1 MTSAPMTTAP
11 MTTSRINLLS
21 VAPATPACTTRLAPE
36 TVMRHAGRA
45 VPRYTSYP
53 TAPHFN
59 ADVTDRTYRN
69 WLLAVPEG
77 ASVSLYLHIPY
88 CDTLCWFCG
97 CHTKITR
104 QYAPVQ
110 AYLSALTREIDLIA
124 EILPRSAR
132 VTHIHWG
139 GGSPTILAPDDI
151 RRLADHTAERLGVTS
166 DCDFAVEVD
175 PRGMDS
181 ARIQA
186 LLERGLSR
194 VSIGVQDF
202 DPAVQAAINRFQS
215 IDETRTI
222 IDQFRAGGIRSL
234 NIDAVY
240 GLPKQG
246 LEQLTATL
254 EAVMAFRPDRL
265 ALFGYAHVPW
275 VKRHQAMILETDLP
289 GVVDRHAHAVA
300 AGTQILAA
308 GYEAIGIDHF
318 ALATD
323 SLAIA
328 QREGRLRRNFQ
339 GYTDDPADVLIGLGA
354 SAISALPEGYVQ
366 NEPAIARYERVIESG
381 HLAAIRGCA
390 LSEDDRRRA
399 RVIERLMCDL
409 SFSASGYRASFGDA
423 AEPLIEVA
431 ERILRDDRDGFLQA
445 TGDGFVITET
455 GRPFARLVASEF
467 DAYLARR
474 PGGHSLA
481 V

>member
-1 MTSAPMTTAP
+1 MS
-11 MTTSRINLLS
+11 LS
-21 VAPATPACTTRLAPE
+21 PDIVIEQAS
-36 TVMRHAGRA
+36 RA

-59 ADVTDRTYRN
+59 TEVDGRTYQR
-69 WLLAVPEG
+69 WLLDVPEN
-77 ASVSLYLHIPY
+77 ASLSLYLHIPY

-104 QYAPVQ
+104 QYAPVEG
-110 AYLSALTREIDLIA
+110 YLGALMREIDLIA
-124 EILPRSAR
+124 QIIPRSTSVR
-132 VTHIHWG
+132 QIHWG
-139 GGSPTILAPDDI
+139 GGSPTILQPDDI
-151 RRLADHTAERLGVTS
+151 RRLADHTAQRFSLAR

-175 PRGMDS
+175 PRGMD
-181 ARIQA
+181 APRIDA

-215 IDETRTI
+215 VDETRDV
-222 IDQFRAGGIRSL
+222 IDRFRAGGVRSL

-246 LEQLTATL
+246 LDQLEATL
-254 EAVMAFRPDRL
+254 DAVLGFAPDRI

-275 VKRHQAMILETDLP
+275 VKRHQAMILESDLP
-289 GVVDRHAHAVA
+289 GVVERHAHAIA
-300 AGTQILAA
+300 ASRRIEEA
-308 GYEAIGIDHF
+308 GYRTIGIDHF
-318 ALATD
+318 ARPQD
-323 SLAIA
+323 SLAVA
-328 QREGRLRRNFQ
+328 AANGTLRRNFQ

-354 SAISALPEGYVQ
+354 SAISALPQGYVQ
-366 NEPAIARYERVIESG
+366 NEPAIARYQRLVETG
-381 HLAAIRGCA
+381 QLAAIRGRS
-390 LSEDDRRRA
+390 LTDEDRRRA

-409 SFSASGYRASFGDA
+409 GFSAAKCRTSFGDE
-423 AEPLIEVA
+423 AEDVIAVA
-431 ERILRDDRDGFLQA
+431 DKIIREDRYGFVEPNDDGFS
-445 TGDGFVITET
+445 ITSV
-455 GRPFARLVASEF
+455 GRPFTRLLAAEF

>member
-1 MTSAPMTTAP
+1 MS
-11 MTTSRINLLS
+11 
-21 VAPATPACTTRLAPE
+21 LAPDI
-36 TVMRHAGRA
+36 VMRHASRA

-53 TAPHFN
+53 TAPHFT
-59 ADVTDRTYRN
+59 ADVTGKTYQR
-69 WLLAVPEG
+69 WLLDVP
-77 ASVSLYLHIPY
+77 ANATLSLYLHIPY

-104 QYAPVQ
+104 QYAPIET
-110 AYLSALTREIDLIA
+110 YLVALRREIDLVTQ
-124 EILPRSAR
+124 ILPATTQ

-151 RRLADHTAERLGVTS
+151 RRLADHVADRFSLVA

-175 PRGMDS
+175 PRGLDDG
-181 ARIQA
+181 RIEA

-215 IDETRTI
+215 VEETRTV
-222 IDQFRAGGIRSL
+222 IDRFRAGGIRSL

-246 LEQLTATL
+246 LAQLESTL
-254 EAVMAFRPDRL
+254 DSVLDFRPDRL

-275 VKRHQAMILETDLP
+275 VKRHQAMILESDLP
-289 GVVDRHAHAVA
+289 GVVDRHAHA
-300 AGTQILAA
+300 LAA
-308 GYEAIGIDHF
+308 GQRIQAAGYQAIGIDHF
-318 ALATD
+318 ALPED
-323 SLAIA
+323 SLAMA
-328 QREGRLRRNFQ
+328 QRAGRLRRNFQ

-354 SAISALPEGYVQ
+354 SAISALPQGYVQ
-366 NEPAIARYERVIESG
+366 NEPAMARYQREIETG
-381 HLAAIRGCA
+381 HLAAIRGRA
-390 LSEDDRRRA
+390 LTVEDRRRA
-399 RVIERLMCDL
+399 RIIERLMCDL
-409 SFSASGYRASFGDA
+409 RFSAEHCRADEGPE
-423 AEPLIEVA
+423 AEALIAVA
-431 ERILRDDRDGFLQA
+431 QRILCEDRDGFVEP
-445 TGDGFVITET
+445 TPDGFAITED
-455 GRPFARLVASEF
+455 GRPFTRLVAAEF

>member
-1 MTSAPMTTAP
+1 MA
-11 MTTSRINLLS
+11 LS
-21 VAPATPACTTRLAPE
+21 PE
-36 TVMRHAGRA
+36 IVLQHASRA

-53 TAPHFN
+53 TAPHFS
-59 ADVTDRTYRN
+59 AEITGKTYRN
-69 WLLAVPEG
+69 WLLDVPEN
-77 ASVSLYLHIPY
+77 ATLSLYLHIPF

-104 QYAPVQ
+104 QYAPIE
-110 AYLSALTREIDLIA
+110 AYLTALKREIDLVTQ
-124 EILPRSAR
+124 ILPSSSR

-139 GGSPTILAPDDI
+139 GGSPTILHPDDI
-151 RRLADHTAERLGVTS
+151 RRLADHLGERFSLSS

-181 ARIQA
+181 NRIEA

-215 IDETRTI
+215 VAETRAV

-246 LEQLTATL
+246 LAQLESTL
-254 EAVMAFRPDRL
+254 DSVMAFRPDRL

-275 VKRHQAMILETDLP
+275 VKRHQAMILDADLP
-289 GVVDRHAHAVA
+289 GAVDRHTHA
-300 AGTQILAA
+300 LAA
-308 GYEAIGIDHF
+308 GQRIQAAGYQTIGIDHF
-318 ALATD
+318 ALPQD

-354 SAISALPEGYVQ
+354 SSISALPQGYVQ
-366 NEPAIARYERVIESG
+366 NEPAMARYQREVESG
-381 HLAAIRGCA
+381 HLPAIRGRT
-390 LSEDDRRRA
+390 LTEDDRRRA
-399 RVIERLMCDL
+399 RIIERLMCDL
-409 SFSASGYRASFGDA
+409 RFSAAGCRASEGTA
-423 AEPLIEVA
+423 AEALISVA
-431 ERILRDDRDGFLQA
+431 ERILRDDRDGFVEA
-445 TGDGFVITET
+445 TDDGFVITED
-455 GRPFARLVASEF
+455 GRPFTRLLAAEF
-467 DAYLARR
+467 DAYLAQR